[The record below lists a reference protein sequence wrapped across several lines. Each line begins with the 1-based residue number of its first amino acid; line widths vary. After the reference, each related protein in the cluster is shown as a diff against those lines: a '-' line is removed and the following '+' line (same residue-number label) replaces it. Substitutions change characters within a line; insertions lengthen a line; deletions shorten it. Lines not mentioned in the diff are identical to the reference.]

1 MQTSDPAPKSQQPRD
16 ECAWHCVPTA
26 GTEEGSGAYFRTRGC
41 PFGMGGDGQACQRIP
56 LMILLMADGIGTV
69 ETTLTS
75 FIIETKLTLD
85 SAPEAGFDGL

>member
-1 MQTSDPAPKSQQPRD
+1 
-16 ECAWHCVPTA
+16 
-26 GTEEGSGAYFRTRGC
+26 
-41 PFGMGGDGQACQRIP
+41 MGGDGQACQRIP